1 MTGEAATPV
10 SRVTLAPGYSIS
22 RLVTGCWQ
30 LAEGHGGNR
39 QSAEEILR
47 RFVAGVEA
55 GFTTFDCADIYTG
68 VEALLGRL
76 LRQAGM
82 RDRVQVHTK
91 FVPDRAALPS
101 LTPKDVRR
109 GVERSLR
116 RLGVERLDLVQFHW
130 WDYLIP
136 GYLEAFDA
144 LGRLREQGMI
154 RHLGLT
160 NFDTDH
166 LSELMDTGV
175 PLVSIQLQYSL
186 LDRRP
191 ERAMSQA
198 CQAHGIAMLPYGVL
212 AGGILGERFLGAPAP
227 GRENRSL
234 VKYGLVA
241 SESGGWKAVQKLLQ
255 CLDGIAR
262 LHGVDLASVAAA
274 WVLARPGVAAI
285 IVGAGRVERFADHRR
300 MLRLRLLP
308 RDLQEIDSVLTQL
321 RNPPGDVFELER
333 DEAGPHA
340 KIMKTDL
347 NARSTGLEERT
358 S

>member
-10 SRVTLAPGYSIS
+10 SRVTLAPGYRVS
-22 RLVTGCWQ
+22 RLITGCWQ

-47 RFVAGVEA
+47 RFMAGVEA

-101 LTPKDVRR
+101 LTKQDIRR

-130 WDYLIP
+130 WDYSTP

-144 LGRLREQGMI
+144 LGRLREQGII

-160 NFDTDH
+160 NFDTAH
-166 LSELMDTGV
+166 LAELVATGIPV
-175 PLVSIQLQYSL
+175 TSIQLQYSL

-191 ERAMSQA
+191 ERTMAA
-198 CQAHGIAMLPYGVL
+198 ECQRHGIAMLPYGVL
-212 AGGILGERFLGAPAP
+212 AGGLLSERFLGAPAP

-241 SESGGWKAVQKLLQ
+241 SEAGGWNAVQTLLQ

-262 LHGVDLASVAAA
+262 RHGVGLASVAAA
-274 WVLARPGVAAI
+274 WVLARPGVAAT
-285 IVGAGRVERFADHRR
+285 IVGAGRRERFADHRR
-300 MLRLRLLP
+300 MLSLRLRS
-308 RDLQEIDSVLTQL
+308 RDLQEIDSALAQL

-333 DEAGPHA
+333 DEAGPHS

-347 NARSTGLEERT
+347 NARSAGLEEST